1 MEPALCSN
9 CGVATLTCNGKHA
22 LLCARGESVRG
33 HNAIRDELHSM
44 AASVD
49 SAAETE
55 PEGLIASRPH
65 LRPADVLT
73 SAFHNGHLAA
83 VDVGV
88 ISPSAAG
95 AGRDC
100 VVTMA
105 QRKLERMQPFADE
118 LEAAGVEYQ
127 PFAISCWGRMHPT
140 ARQMLVCLAKR
151 IARRQG
157 GSSHGAVLQRL
168 AARIT
173 VVVMRRAARMVLKC
187 LPQNDDTSSDDAP
200 IIDAPLSSHAILRA
214 GDPST
219 STPLPFPSVPPGGAG
234 SAR

>member
-9 CGVATLTCNGKHA
+9 CGVATLICNGKHA

-44 AASVD
+44 SASVD
-49 SAAETE
+49 TAAETG

-65 LRPADVLT
+65 PRPADVLT
-73 SAFHNGHLAA
+73 GAFHNGHLAA

-105 QRKLERMQPFADE
+105 QRKIERMQPFA
-118 LEAAGVEYQ
+118 GQYQ
-127 PFAISCWGRMHPT
+127 PFAISCWGRVHP
-140 ARQMLVCLAKR
+140 AALQMLGRL
-151 IARRQG
+151 ARRMARREG
-157 GSSHGAVLQRL
+157 GSSHRAVLQRL
-168 AARIT
+168 VARIT
-173 VVVMRRAARMVLKC
+173 ILVMRRAARMVLRW
-187 LPQNDDTSSDDAP
+187 LPQIAGSDDEGP
-200 IIDAPLSSHAILRA
+200 TVEAPLGSHATWRA

-219 STPLPFPSVPPGGAG
+219 TGLQPFPMTPPSGTCAMG
-234 SAR
+234 

>member
-1 MEPALCSN
+1 MELALCGN
-9 CGVATLTCNGKHA
+9 CGAATLTCNGKRA
-22 LLCARGESVRG
+22 LLCDRGESVRG

-44 AASVD
+44 SASVD
-49 SAAETE
+49 TAAETG

-73 SAFHNGHLAA
+73 GAFHNGHLAA

-95 AGRDC
+95 AGLDC

-118 LEAAGVEYQ
+118 LEAFGIQYQ
-127 PFAISCWGRMHPT
+127 PFAISCWGRMHP
-140 ARQMLVCLAKR
+140 AALQMLGRL
-151 IARRQG
+151 ARRMARREG
-157 GSSHGAVLQRL
+157 GSSHRAVLQRL
-168 AARIT
+168 VARIT
-173 VVVMRRAARMVLKC
+173 ILVMRRAARMVLRW
-187 LPQNDDTSSDDAP
+187 LPQIAGSDDEGP
-200 IIDAPLSSHAILRA
+200 TVEAPLGSHATWRA

-219 STPLPFPSVPPGGAG
+219 TGLQPFPMTPPSGTCAMG
-234 SAR
+234 